1 MDVLELPRP
10 VINFMRSISK
20 EMHRYKLH
28 WDMYGA
34 SDSVSL
40 TLTWRLNCDPIDTD
54 KSRKQHQQKLNDLM
68 QSTRSS
74 SSDTYQEVNNTK
86 KNSSN
91 LPTPNTAI
99 TNTSLNATPTN
110 GSRKKYVKSK
120 KQLQHFKLDELL
132 GDRKLDHNFNMK
144 MNYLNEKAFKKAKD
158 TSFRRN
164 LSAESLHSKLF
175 LNIFKKI
182 KDLTNFFFEKSKH
195 RLI

>member
-40 TLTWRLNCDPIDTD
+40 TLTWRLHCDPTDTD

-68 QSTRSS
+68 RSTRSS
-74 SSDTYQEVNNTK
+74 SSDTYQEVNNVK
-86 KNSSN
+86 KSPSN
-91 LPTPNTAI
+91 LPTP

-110 GSRKKYVKSK
+110 GNRRKHVNSK

-132 GDRKLDHNFNMK
+132 SDRKFDHNFSMK
-144 MNYLNEKAFKKAKD
+144 MNYLNEKAFRKAKS

-164 LSAESLHSKLF
+164 LSAESLHSR
-175 LNIFKKI
+175 
-182 KDLTNFFFEKSKH
+182 FF
-195 RLI
+195 